1 MAALECQTLC
11 WQVERVIRYFL
22 GVRENLI
29 LAVVEEA
36 DLEIAVPQAV
46 IAEAKEFKVERIT
59 HLVVTW

>member
-11 WQVERVIRYFL
+11 WQVASVIIYFL